1 MLRLA
6 NLSKE
11 IVAKYE
17 SGFIRKLNTRQ
28 LVVIFRIAWVFLDLI
43 FVKSLPV
50 IKKIDSN
57 QSEKP

>member
-11 IVAKYE
+11 FVAKYE